1 MQLEA
6 LVEACCSLVGTE
18 HQRVLELAV
27 QWTFVVVTASEPSR
41 MVARLVMVV
50 ALHSLAALLW
60 TGLEEMWTFLVD
72 TVQSALVAMC
82 KSGLVV
88 VLKVKV
94 VPCLSALR
102 MVARRQAAET

>member
-88 VLKVKV
+88 VLMVKV